1 MADLFPNS
9 FPNAKLWGAIF
20 SPAIQKARRVYRIRF
35 LPDSFLQLFRRC
47 WQWSYGH
54 HLPSD
59 CHSFSTIREKWY
71 STSTTPSGR
80 EPTVPELGM
89 LILGG
94 TGALSEENMFASQG
108 DLE

>member
-1 MADLFPNS
+1 MADFFTNS
-9 FPNAKLWGAIF
+9 FPNANLSGAIV

-35 LPDSFLQLFRRC
+35 LPDSFLQLFWRC

-59 CHSFSTIREKWY
+59 CLSFSTIRGKWY

-80 EPTVPELGM
+80 
-89 LILGG
+89 
-94 TGALSEENMFASQG
+94 
-108 DLE
+108 